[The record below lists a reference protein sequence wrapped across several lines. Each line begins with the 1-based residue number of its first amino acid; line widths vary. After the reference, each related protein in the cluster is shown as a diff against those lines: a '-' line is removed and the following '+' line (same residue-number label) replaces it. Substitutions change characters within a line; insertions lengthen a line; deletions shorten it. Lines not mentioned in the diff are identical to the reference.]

1 MLLNIAFSRNKVDSA
16 VVKYWIGTN
25 IPIGIGILAKT
36 PSDLSNVVSN
46 AKISSERTF
55 LLLSTAAEN
64 KNSEDL
70 QQNLAPYWYKLNTLQ
85 QNIDHADNQ
94 PHGTCVL

>member
-1 MLLNIAFSRNKVDSA
+1 MPLNITFLVSKLIVQLLNTELEQKFLMLLVEVFS
-16 VVKYWIGTN
+16 
-25 IPIGIGILAKT
+25 GIGILAKT

-46 AKISSERTF
+46 AKISSERAF

-70 QQNLAPYWYKLNTLQ
+70 QQNLAPY
-85 QNIDHADNQ
+85 
-94 PHGTCVL
+94 